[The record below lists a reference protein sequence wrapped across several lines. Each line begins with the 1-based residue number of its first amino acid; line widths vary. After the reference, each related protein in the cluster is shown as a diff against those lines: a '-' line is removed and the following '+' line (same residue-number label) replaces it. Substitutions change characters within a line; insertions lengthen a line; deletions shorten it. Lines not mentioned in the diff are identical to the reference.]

1 MDELDK
7 KLNEVYPGRVVRK
20 DILHRIKKGTNVP
33 SFVLEFLLAK
43 YCASDD
49 QDEIEVGIQ
58 AVFETLEKNYVRPDE
73 ANKAQSTV
81 QRKGKHKFIDKV
93 HVTYREKEK
102 RHWAEMENFGSR
114 RIAIPEKFYRD
125 NDRLLEGGIW
135 AEVTICHNDIDEDD
149 YAFYIEDLR
158 PIQLSKFDVD
168 HFNAGRLEFTRDEWL
183 DAVIRSIGLEPSKLT
198 FRLKLHYLARMFSF
212 VEANYNFIELGP
224 RGTGKS
230 FVFSE
235 FSPYATL
242 VSQASTPT
250 LFYNNARHK
259 VGLVGYWD
267 IVAFDEVGRV
277 KVKDKETV
285 DILKNYM
292 ANGRF
297 SRGVE
302 VIANASLA
310 FVGNIDYSIPQLV
323 NSTQY
328 DLFIPLPKEFDLAIM
343 DRFFTYMPGWEIPKN
358 SSEYLTGNYGFIT
371 DYLAEAFHL
380 LTKQS
385 RYDYVTRKC
394 KFGSSIEGRDELAV
408 KKTMAAL
415 LKLLHPVG
423 EPTTAELEEY
433 MEYALEGRRRVK
445 EQLNKRKHD
454 DEYANVNLSYIN
466 KDGKEIIV
474 WCPESKD
481 AQATQNPTRQKLPG
495 TPNIQPTKDTQ
506 EVKKESTPVD
516 SEKVLLQN
524 ENLLVQ
530 PELSEEHHTI
540 FYGDTGYSYE
550 TIFGKYLKECKHISI
565 EDPYIRS
572 QHQVQNL
579 VRFCELA
586 VKIGS
591 VKSIKLL
598 TGSDNQYQ
606 QAEVEEKFTLLQDS
620 LKEHAVE
627 FTWQFSNTAHDREIK
642 LDNGWLIK
650 IGRGFDIFQKP
661 DNWFVI
667 GTSDYDLRSCLETKV
682 DIFKDENNV
691 K

>member
-7 KLNEVYPGRVVRK
+7 KLNEVFPGRVVRK
-20 DILHRIKKGTNVP
+20 DLLHRIKKGTNVP

-49 QDEIEVGIQ
+49 PDEIEAGIQ

-114 RIAIPEKFYRD
+114 RIAIPERFYRD

-135 AEVTICHNDIDEDD
+135 AEVTVGHNDIDDDD
-149 YAFYIEDLR
+149 YAFYIEELR
-158 PIQLSKFDVD
+158 PIQLSRFDVEQ
-168 HFNAGRLEFTRDEWL
+168 FNAGRLEFSRDEWL
-183 DAVIRSIGLEPSKLT
+183 DAVIRSIGLEPSRLT
-198 FRLKLHYLARMFSF
+198 FRLKMHYLARMFSF

-310 FVGNIDYSIPQLV
+310 FVGNIDFSIPQLV

-358 SSEYLTGNYGFIT
+358 SSEYLTSNYGFIT

-394 KFGSSIEGRDELAV
+394 KFGPAIEGRDELAV

-415 LKLLHPVG
+415 LKLLHPAG
-423 EPTTAELEEY
+423 EPTPEELDQY

-454 DEYANVNLSYIN
+454 DEYARVNLSYFN
-466 KDGKEIIV
+466 KDGEEVIV
-474 WCPESKD
+474 WCPESKGVE
-481 AQATQNPTRQKLPG
+481 ATQKPTRHTLPG
-495 TPNIQPTKDTQ
+495 TPDIPPAEDDTA
-506 EVKKESTPVD
+506 EVKTAPPEGAALVSSESVEPPV
-516 SEKVLLQN
+516 E
-524 ENLLVQ
+524 
-530 PELSEEHHTI
+530 PEPTEEHYTI
-540 FYGDTGYSYE
+540 FYGDTGHSYE
-550 TIFGKYLKECKHISI
+550 SIFGRHLRGARKITI
-565 EDPYIRS
+565 EDPYIRT
-572 QHQVQNL
+572 QHQVLNL
-579 VRFCELA
+579 VRFCELV
-586 VKIGS
+586 VKIGTA
-591 VKSIKLL
+591 KSIKLT
-598 TGSDNQYQ
+598 TGTDNQYQ
-606 QAEVEEKFTLLQDS
+606 QAEVEEKFTHLQES
-620 LKEHAVE
+620 LQEHGIE
-627 FTWQFSNTAHDREIK
+627 FTWKFSDVIHDREIR

-650 IGRGFDIFQKP
+650 IGRGFDIYQKP
-661 DNWFVI
+661 ESWFMV
-667 GTSDYDLRSCLETKV
+667 GANDHDLRPCLETKV
-682 DIFKDENNV
+682 DIFKR
-691 K
+691 

>member
-20 DILHRIKKGTNVP
+20 DLLHRIKKGTNVP

-49 QDEIEVGIQ
+49 PDEIEAGIQ

-73 ANKAQSTV
+73 SNKAQSTV

-114 RIAIPEKFYRD
+114 RIAIPERFYRD

-135 AEVTICHNDIDEDD
+135 AEVTVGHNDIDDDD

-168 HFNAGRLEFTRDEWL
+168 HFNAGRLEFSRDEWL
-183 DAVIRSIGLEPSKLT
+183 DAVVRSIGLEPSKLN

-310 FVGNIDYSIPQLV
+310 FVGNIDFSIPQLV

-358 SSEYLTGNYGFIT
+358 SSEYLTSNYGFIT

-415 LKLLHPVG
+415 LKLLHPAG

-454 DEYANVNLSYIN
+454 DEYARVNLSYMN
-466 KDGKEIIV
+466 SEGKEIIV

-481 AQATQNPTRQKLPG
+481 VEATQNPTRQKLPG
-495 TPNIQPTKDTQ
+495 TPDVPPVKTTATEEKEGKPTELVDTPP
-506 EVKKESTPVD
+506 EPEDPPVKE
-516 SEKVLLQN
+516 
-524 ENLLVQ
+524 
-530 PELSEEHHTI
+530 PELGEEHYTI
-540 FYGDTGYSYE
+540 FYGDTGHSYV
-550 TIFGKYLKECKHISI
+550 TIFARHLQGCTAISI

-572 QHQVQNL
+572 QHQVHNL
-579 VRFCELA
+579 VRFCELV

-598 TGSDNQYQ
+598 TGSDSQYQ
-606 QAEVEEKFTLLQDS
+606 QADVEEKFTMLQES
-620 LKEHAVE
+620 LQEHGIE
-627 FTWQFSNTAHDREIK
+627 FTWQFSDTVHDREIK
-642 LDNGWLIK
+642 LNNGWLIK
-650 IGRGFDIFQKP
+650 VGRGFDIFQKP
-661 DNWFVI
+661 DNWFMI
-667 GTSDYDLRSCLETKV
+667 GANDHDLRPCLETKV
-682 DIFKDENNV
+682 DIFKL
-691 K
+691 